1 MQMTSFYMYVF
12 DLKRRYWVFTVELIN
27 HNGCYTSA
35 PHPVTDLDA
44 SRNSWG
50 TAPVGIVRSAVI
62 SLTECLD

>member
-35 PHPVTDLDA
+35 PHPVTGLDDRA
-44 SRNSWG
+44 L
-50 TAPVGIVRSAVI
+50 TLSAVI
-62 SLTECLD
+62 AEALLP